1 MQSRQNTLLGFQ
13 TLQGSNQPSEDGLGK
28 NRNDRGLEQVGRGVK
43 CTVANTVCS
52 QEDVKPEIRSSVL
65 GGGEGPPCRLEFRQ
79 LWQPQSFCV
88 SSLTQCFFYV
98 ASCLLNSVPD
108 NFVVKWL
115 SGSMAVSH
123 LLESQEE

>member
-1 MQSRQNTLLGFQ
+1 M
-13 TLQGSNQPSEDGLGK
+13 
-28 NRNDRGLEQVGRGVK
+28 GRGVK

-52 QEDVKPEIRSSVL
+52 QEDVKPEIRGSVL

-108 NFVVKWL
+108 NFCGEVVVRQHGCLTSSRVPGGVGGVCLGRTVFWERRE
-115 SGSMAVSH
+115 AN
-123 LLESQEE
+123 